1 MKKQSEAQLS
11 AANLPAV
18 TDLTE
23 EQANQVAGGT
33 MVLPKVVLGGC
44 PYCTSGRLTGFA
56 NLAAVVNPA
65 FNQF

>member
-23 EQANQVAGGT
+23 EQANQVAGGSWFS
-33 MVLPKVVLGGC
+33 PRSC
-44 PYCTSGRLTGFA
+44 S
-56 NLAAVVNPA
+56 AAAHTARRVA
-65 FNQF
+65 

>member
-23 EQANQVAGGT
+23 EQANQVAGGAL
-33 MVLPKVVLGGC
+33 VLAKPVLD
-44 PYCTSGRLTGFA
+44 F
-56 NLAAVVNPA
+56 VDW
-65 FNQF
+65 